1 MKYILDTHVFIWYAT
16 GDKRLTP
23 RSRSIIE
30 SSDEMFVS
38 IASIWEMAIK
48 VNIGR
53 LDFKKPFQKI
63 IENQIIINKYKLL
76 SISLQHLFK
85 LSQLELHHRDPF
97 DRLLV
102 SQALTEKIPVVS
114 VDEIFDKYGVDRIW

>member
-76 SISLQHLFK
+76 SISLKHLFK